1 MRRLVPT
8 LIVALAALGL
18 LAAPAGATLTASLRA
33 GTEVQALAVGPEGDL
48 WFAGVNTGAEPGT
61 IVGKIAPG
69 GAVSEYLVPG
79 SAAAPEVGGLVR
91 GPEGL
96 MWFTR
101 PGAER
106 IERYG
111 ATGDFEGFGLPTAGS
126 RPTGIVTVPGGFLW
140 VAMEGTGR
148 LAQVDPS
155 GRIREFSLAEGTRP
169 TKLAF
174 GSDSALWGIEAESA
188 TLVRGSLAGATAKY
202 PLPTNG
208 AIFRGAIDS
217 DIVAGQDGDLWL
229 SQEDGPF
236 VGRVKP
242 EEGASPEYTRFPVP
256 GNSGTTLV
264 STGPLADIWFAN
276 QAGEIGSISS
286 TGKLGLPACAIKQC
300 NLGVQALAEGPEGE
314 LWFAAGEKV
323 GTFTP
328 PRITASL
335 KGRLAKVKGRNSSI
349 KVRCAG
355 GAGGQR
361 CSGRVEVLPRG
372 KGKALAR
379 APFRGT
385 VQQTTTVKL
394 KLTKAAKRLLDA
406 SGTLPVRVLLFRNGK
421 VAGGGHSSLGTAG

>member
-1 MRRLVPT
+1 MRRLVP
-8 LIVALAALGL
+8 IVIVVLALLGL

-33 GTEVQALAVGPEGDL
+33 GTEVEALAVGSEGDL
-48 WFAGVNTGAEPGT
+48 WFAGTNTGSEPGT

-79 SAAAPEVGGLVR
+79 SAAAPGVGGLAR

-96 MWFTR
+96 LWFTR

-106 IERYG
+106 IERFG

-155 GRIREFSLAEGTRP
+155 GLIREFSLAEGTRP
-169 TKLAF
+169 TRLAF

-188 TLVRGSLAGATAKY
+188 VMVRGSLAGATAKY

-208 AIFRGAIDS
+208 GIFRGAINS
-217 DIVAGQDGDLWL
+217 DIVAGHDGDLWL
-229 SQEDGPF
+229 SQEDGPY

-242 EEGASPEYTRFPVP
+242 EGGGSPEYTRFPVY
-256 GNSGTTLV
+256 GSSGTTLI
-264 STGPLADIWFAN
+264 STGPHADVWFAN
-276 QAGEIGSISS
+276 EAGEIGSISP
-286 TGKLGLPACAIKQC
+286 TGRLGLPACAIKNC
-300 NLGVQALAEGPEGE
+300 NLGVQALTEGPEGE
-314 LWFAAGEKV
+314 LWFAAGEKI

-328 PRITASL
+328 PPISASF
-335 KGRLAKVKGRNSSI
+335 KGHLAKVKGRDTSI
-349 KVRCAG
+349 KVRCSG
-355 GAGGQR
+355 GAAAQR
-361 CSGRVEVLPRG
+361 CSGRVEVVPRG

-379 APFRGT
+379 ASFRGT

-394 KLTKAAKRLLDA
+394 KLTKAAKRLLDG
-406 SGTLPVRVLLFRNGK
+406 SGTLPVRVLLFRNGN
-421 VAGGGHSSLGTAG
+421 ASGGAHSSLGTAG

>member
-1 MRRLVPT
+1 MRRLVP
-8 LIVALAALGL
+8 IVVVVLAVLGL
-18 LAAPAGATLTASLRA
+18 CAAPAGATLTAQLRA
-33 GTEVQALAVGPEGDL
+33 GTEVEALAVGPEGNL
-48 WFAGVNTGAEPGT
+48 WFAGVNTGAEEGT
-61 IVGKIAPG
+61 ILGRIAPG

-79 SAAAPEVGGLVR
+79 SAAAAGVGGLAR

-155 GRIREFSLAEGTRP
+155 GLIREFTLAAGTRP

-174 GSDSALWGIEAESA
+174 GSDSALWGIEAGSA
-188 TLVRGSLAGATAKY
+188 VMVRGSLAGATAKY
-202 PLPTNG
+202 PLPING
-208 AIFRGAIDS
+208 AIFRGAINS
-217 DIVAGQDGDLWL
+217 DIVAGHDGDLWL
-229 SQEDGPF
+229 SQEDGPY
-236 VGRVKP
+236 VGRVAP
-242 EEGASPEYTRFPVP
+242 EDGGSPEYTRFPVY
-256 GNSGTTLV
+256 GKTGTTLI
-264 STGPLADIWFAN
+264 STGPHSDIWFAN
-276 QAGEIGSISS
+276 EAGEIGSISP
-286 TGKLGLPACAIKQC
+286 TGRLGLPACAIKNC
-300 NLGVQALAEGPEGE
+300 DTGVQALAEGPEGE
-314 LWFAAGEKV
+314 LWFAAGEKI

-328 PRITASL
+328 PPITASF
-335 KGRLAKVKGRNSSI
+335 KGRLAEVKGRSTQV
-349 KVRCAG
+349 KVRCSG
-355 GAGGQR
+355 GAAGQG

-406 SGTLPVRVLLFRNGK
+406 SGKLPVRVLLFRNGK
-421 VAGGGHSSLGTAG
+421 TIGSGHSSLGRER